1 MKLINIFISNNTTI
15 EYYDLS
21 KIDYKILYERENLKL
36 IKQFD
41 NSFLY
46 VFDDFVF
53 SELAGKNK
61 ELIDSIIEKKVIGNC
76 SKWIFDRAKEN
87 IIRGNNLK
95 KQYNGFTI

>member
-61 ELIDSIIEKKVIGNC
+61 NREDKG
-76 SKWIFDRAKEN
+76 
-87 IIRGNNLK
+87 
-95 KQYNGFTI
+95 